1 MSSASVPAA
10 SSGELRRSLRALDWV
25 NFFLADVQAGLGPF
39 LGIYLINKEGW
50 NPASIGLVLTL
61 GGAVGLLLNAPA
73 GALIDRTTHKRGLLM
88 AAAALT
94 ALGTFVVTLTPS
106 LAVVTAAQLMT
117 GIAAVVLAPVI
128 GAIALGVVGP
138 QAFASRTGGCRRSTT
153 PETWS
158 GQRSTAWPAI

>member
-73 GALIDRTTHKRGLLM
+73 GA
-88 AAAALT
+88 
-94 ALGTFVVTLTPS
+94 
-106 LAVVTAAQLMT
+106 
-117 GIAAVVLAPVI
+117 
-128 GAIALGVVGP
+128 
-138 QAFASRTGGCRRSTT
+138 
-153 PETWS
+153 
-158 GQRSTAWPAI
+158 